1 VDGAFYNAVMR
12 FLSFAIATLGA
23 VFSLPLLASR
33 AHACDVSG
41 GTPHTLDPEAQAT
54 DHVTPALPL
63 PTVFKI
69 ERGHDTGGSCGDSS
83 CDGMGAIAISVAATD
98 DATPTDKIGYRLT
111 LAGGRLPEGLTLP
124 SQAVRTLGGTDG
136 QIWLNWGDG
145 EGDQEPFSF
154 TLKVV
159 AIDLAGNE
167 SAPQTLPVADAG
179 SDGCRVAGRAPPLAP
194 KTIAVVLVAMFAIA
208 RRARRARRP

>member
-1 VDGAFYNAVMR
+1 MR
-12 FLSFAIATLGA
+12 LLSFASVTFAS
-23 VFSLPLLASR
+23 VLPLLAGH
-33 AHACDVSG
+33 AYACDSG
-41 GTPHTLDPEAQAT
+41 PPTPHTLDPEAQAT
-54 DHVTPALPL
+54 DHVGPTLAP
-63 PTVFKI
+63 PTVSRI
-69 ERGHDTGGSCGDSS
+69 ERGHDTGGACGDSS
-83 CDGMGAIAISVAATD
+83 CDGMGAIAINVPATD
-98 DATPTDKIGYRLT
+98 DATPADKLGYELT

-124 SQAVRTLGGTDG
+124 SQAVRTLGGTDR

-194 KTIAVVLVAMFAIA
+194 KTVAVVLVAMFAIA